1 RLNAPYLYCFVQR
14 ICMGPGTSGTAV
26 LNPVAPGLPKAS
38 ARRPGR
44 SSTSSSSTTARAW
57 YPPVVSA
64 RYRIEGWAPFS
75 RASGPTLGA
84 ALVPA
89 GVILMLTG
97 LAGDLISIVLGGSGH
112 AGEPF
117 VSFAH
122 PDPWRLVMFA
132 GVILAAVG
140 AIRWA
145 IGQRTEWGGLAG
157 AMISLLL

>member
-1 RLNAPYLYCFVQR
+1 
-14 ICMGPGTSGTAV
+14 
-26 LNPVAPGLPKAS
+26 
-38 ARRPGR
+38 
-44 SSTSSSSTTARAW
+44 
-57 YPPVVSA
+57 
-64 RYRIEGWAPFS
+64 
-75 RASGPTLGA
+75 LGA

-157 AMISLLL
+157 AMISLLLVATVALGGWAAVRGSPRSVPARREAAQRVPVVVHVHSGHAHGATLPGGLLLPGEHH